1 MREVV
6 AHREI
11 GLRYKSSWSED
22 QKHGRWSVRII
33 QLRREDDE
41 KPGEGYLAGRGRE
54 GAREAC
60 RGNPVGERSQLG
72 DGKKQR
78 GTSTATCCDT
88 RRNLFSAAATASN
101 EASLSGPR

>member
-33 QLRREDDE
+33 QSYDGRTTRSR
-41 KPGEGYLAGRGRE
+41 GRGIWRE
-54 GAREAC
+54 EGGKVLERHVEGTRSE
-60 RGNPVGERSQLG
+60 RGRS
-72 DGKKQR
+72 
-78 GTSTATCCDT
+78 
-88 RRNLFSAAATASN
+88 
-101 EASLSGPR
+101 